1 MRVLATTI
9 PLVIERHLIYCIY
22 PSFKL
27 MVYWKNDASLTYSH
41 VFWNLYDFSIEYKR
55 IFSRM
60 SKLLFS
66 IQWKWIVSSFSVNK
80 GLDFSLF
87 LTQSWHKTT
96 FKVYFFLRLA
106 VFGPHPFSLC
116 GEEQHEHSAK
126 HLFFCF
132 TQKRKTYGFG
142 RTWWWV
148 NDVRFSMF
156 G

>member
-27 MVYWKNDASLTYSH
+27 MVYSKNDASLTYSH
-41 VFWNLYDFSIEYKR
+41 IFWNLYDFSMNKR

-66 IQWKWIVSSFSVNK
+66 IQWKWIMTVKLFSEQR
-80 GLDFSLF
+80 LRFSLF

-96 FKVYFFLRLA
+96 FKVYFFWDLQ
-106 VFGPHPFSLC
+106 SLVPIHFRC